1 MNSEEHKRSFDRLRH
16 SFLAKFRR
24 YADSPGQEQS
34 KWDVVTIRN
43 VSPGGLS
50 FNYTQKFPIGTV
62 LELDI
67 GLSSIVGTVH
77 CLGTVCRVDEMPPK
91 RPDLKTIPVYGIA
104 VKFTNLPND
113 KKEAIERLI
122 KEHQASG

>member
-1 MNSEEHKRSFDRLRH
+1 MDSEEGRRSFDRLRH
-16 SFLAKFRR
+16 PFLAKFRI
-24 YADSPGQEQS
+24 YADSPGEEKS

-50 FNYTQKFPIGTV
+50 FNYTQKFEIGTIV
-62 LELDI
+62 ELDI
-67 GLSSIVGTVH
+67 GLSSVVGTVH
-77 CLGTVCRVDEMPPK
+77 CLATVCRVDEMPPK

-104 VKFTNLPND
+104 VKFNDLPED

-122 KEHQASG
+122 KEHQVPG